1 MQMACTLRNLT
12 SGFYYTAL
20 DDNTICDQTTGEDR
34 KVVGIAHFITVS
46 TTAWHDWGKP
56 QNPVMI
62 TGLQEKGLGHSKY
75 NGNCPKYN
83 TYIWEEN

>member
-46 TTAWHDWGKP
+46 TTAWHD
-56 QNPVMI
+56 
-62 TGLQEKGLGHSKY
+62 
-75 NGNCPKYN
+75 
-83 TYIWEEN
+83 